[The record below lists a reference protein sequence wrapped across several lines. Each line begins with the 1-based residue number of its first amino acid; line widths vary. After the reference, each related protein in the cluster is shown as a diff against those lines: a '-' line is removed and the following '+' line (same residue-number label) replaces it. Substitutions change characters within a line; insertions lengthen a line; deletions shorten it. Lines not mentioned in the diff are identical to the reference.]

1 MQVLKKVLVSLVMAA
16 SMAVVSS
23 TAFAAPKGEA
33 EVKAAIENTLSSIE
47 AAQAAAK
54 SGDLSGVTKSINE
67 ARQAQKEF
75 RFEGTERQRQ
85 KANDKLRAA
94 REAFEAGD
102 TTGGDAALAEALQS
116 FKEMK
121 AQYDVTHK

>member
-23 TAFAAPKGEA
+23 NAFAAPKGEA
-33 EVKAAIENTLSSIE
+33 EVKAAIENTLNGIV

-75 RFEGTERQRQ
+75 RFEPTERQRQ

-94 REAFEAGD
+94 REAFETGD
-102 TTGGDAALAEALQS
+102 TAAGDAALANALQS
-116 FKEMK
+116 FTEMK
-121 AQYDVTHK
+121 AKYDASHK

>member
-1 MQVLKKVLVSLVMAA
+1 MSGI
-16 SMAVVSS
+16 
-23 TAFAAPKGEA
+23 T
-33 EVKAAIENTLSSIE
+33 KAI
-47 AAQAAAK
+47 K
-54 SGDLSGVTKSINE
+54 E

-102 TTGGDAALAEALQS
+102 TAAGDAALAEALQS
-116 FKEMK
+116 FTEMK
-121 AQYDVTHK
+121 ATYDKTH

>member
-16 SMAVVSS
+16 SMAAVSS

-33 EVKAAIENTLSSIE
+33 EVKAAIENTLSSIT

-102 TTGGDAALAEALQS
+102 TAVGEAGLAEALQS
-116 FKEMK
+116 FTEMK
-121 AQYDVTHK
+121 AVYDKTHQ

>member
-1 MQVLKKVLVSLVMAA
+1 MNVSKKILVSLIMAA

-33 EVKAAIENTLSSIE
+33 EVKAAIENTLAGIT
-47 AAQAAAK
+47 AAQAASK
-54 SGDLSGVTKSINE
+54 SGDLSGVSKAIGD

-94 REAFEAGD
+94 RESFEAGD
-102 TTGGDAALAEALQS
+102 TAAGDAKLEEALKS
-116 FKEMK
+116 FTEMK
-121 AQYDVTHK
+121 AVYDASHK